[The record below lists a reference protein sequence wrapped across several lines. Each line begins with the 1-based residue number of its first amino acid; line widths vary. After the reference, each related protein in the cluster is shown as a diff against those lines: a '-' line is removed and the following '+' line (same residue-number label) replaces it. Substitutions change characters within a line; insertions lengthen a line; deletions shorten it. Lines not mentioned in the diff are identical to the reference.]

1 MNKVFQTN
9 DCPYE
14 LRNARILASKHKSTV
29 KYGINTIAFKGP
41 QIWQRIPF
49 KIKKLGISLSFQIE
63 YKTDTELIL
72 PLQNLSFIHS

>member
-49 KIKKLGISLSFQIE
+49 KIKKLGIS
-63 YKTDTELIL
+63 
-72 PLQNLSFIHS
+72 